1 MAQKYNKTLA
11 IEHLKKG
18 RRVFLT
24 DSPDNALLIVWNVS
38 ASRARRAHLDS
49 KVVCSRLETDS
60 MSLPFEQPHP
70 LFDVKVKVIEELT
83 M

>member
-11 IEHLKKG
+11 IEHLRKG

-38 ASRARRAHLDS
+38 ESRSKRAHLKS
-49 KVVCSRLETDS
+49 KVVCSRLETDGMTGS
-60 MSLPFEQPHP
+60 SSNVSGDRGQC
-70 LFDVKVKVIEELT
+70 
-83 M
+83 